1 MALGFLKNE
10 LDNIES
16 NPVLLTQSPPK
27 SWLSEMI
34 SQWIQWN
41 PGDARGSKDSA
52 SLKSL
57 KEALLAINLARLA
70 CEFDSQDLAI

>member
-34 SQWIQWN
+34 SQWIQWS

-57 KEALLAINLARLA
+57 KEALLAISLARLA
-70 CEFDSQDLAI
+70 CEFDSQDLTI

>member
-10 LDNIES
+10 LDSIES
-16 NPVLLTQSPPK
+16 NPLLLTQSPPK

-34 SQWIQWN
+34 NQWIQWG

-57 KEALLAINLARLA
+57 KEALLSINLARLA
-70 CEFDSQDLAI
+70 CEFDSKDLAI